1 MFRGYNSLRF
11 RCKKLFLITNVNLR
25 SCITSFK
32 ILLMLFYTE
41 KEDEDLLTLLK
52 CNDALAFEEL
62 YNRYWKRLFVI
73 AANRTVH
80 PEDAEEIVQD
90 IFTALWRRRQSLTL
104 TSELAHYLAVSVKYR
119 IIKMLDK
126 YHHQQRYIDS
136 LVLKGEV
143 DDSTQEWLAFD
154 ELREELAHYVKQL
167 PTKCQL
173 VFKLSREEGYS
184 QKDIAET
191 LQISEKTVEAHLGKA
206 FKILRSKLA
215 SFTMMLL

>member
-1 MFRGYNSLRF
+1 MN
-11 RCKKLFLITNVNLR
+11 LI
-25 SCITSFK
+25 
-32 ILLMLFYTE
+32 MHFYTE
-41 KEDEDLLTLLK
+41 KADEDLLTLLR
-52 CNDALAFEEL
+52 CDDALAFEEL
-62 YNRYWKRLFVI
+62 YNRYWKRLFII

-80 PEDAEEIVQD
+80 PEDAEEVVQD
-90 IFTALWRRRQSLTL
+90 IFTALWHRRHSLTI

-119 IIKMLDK
+119 VIKILDK
-126 YHHQQRYIDS
+126 YHNQQRYVDS
-136 LVLKGEV
+136 LVRKDEV

-173 VFKLSREEGYS
+173 VFKMSREEGYS
-184 QKDIAET
+184 QREISET

-215 SFTMMLL
+215 SFMLLLL